1 MEKGERQDTDCGRNC
16 RLHDASEKKGI
27 YCRNFRKFFRDIAAL
42 STGGQRN
49 VACTRLV
56 ELPEA
61 VISLVGFPR
70 ESTANKYSYLRSSRR
85 LEKRWH
91 TRCETPL
98 LCFFRSPPPLDVNRR
113 VLSEYTSDYFFI
125 FLSSFCLPLEE
136 TERNSVHVEFIFPYV

>member
-98 LCFFRSPPPLDVNRR
+98 LCFFPIPSSARRKPTRPFRIYERLFFYFSFLVLPSIGRNRA
-113 VLSEYTSDYFFI
+113 
-125 FLSSFCLPLEE
+125 
-136 TERNSVHVEFIFPYV
+136 